1 MKTIKDRRAE
11 EEVKFFHGVPF
22 LQHLSKHQATNLL
35 HITSKI
41 ETIKG
46 QCLMEEGTTNKY
58 LYIVR
63 EGEFRGLKRVV
74 RKNESE
80 AENGYK

>member
-1 MKTIKDRRAE
+1 
-11 EEVKFFHGVPF
+11 
-22 LQHLSKHQATNLL
+22 
-35 HITSKI
+35 
-41 ETIKG
+41 
-46 QCLMEEGTTNKY
+46 MEEGTTNKY